1 MEPHKWQQTLLPTNA
16 TLQEAIRNLD
26 ESALQIVL
34 VVSEDGIL
42 QGTLTDGDIRRGLL
56 RGCDL
61 ETPINEIMFHSPLV
75 APPEMGREMVLHLM
89 RANKLLQLPV
99 VDAEHRVIG
108 LHLWNEVITP
118 ASRPNLVVIMAGGL
132 GTRLLPYT
140 EDCPKPMLLVSGKP
154 MLEHIIERARSEG
167 FSHFVLAVRYLKQIV
182 EQYFGDGERWG
193 VHIDYIREEIPLG
206 TVGALSLLDSAPN
219 YPIVVTNGD
228 VLTDIH
234 FGDLLDFHEKHQAD
248 ATMAVRQHE
257 WQHPFGVV
265 RIQGIDIVGIE
276 EKPVHRTYVNAGIY
290 ALQPS
295 ALKALEK
302 NAPCDMPTMSIP

>member
-265 RIQGIDIVGIE
+265 RIQGIDMVGISQGAFFS
-276 EKPVHRTYVNAGIY
+276 KAFNAEGW
-290 ALQPS
+290 S
-295 ALKALEK
+295 A
-302 NAPCDMPTMSIP
+302 